1 MVTTPHHRQ
10 LVSTKFLAPR
20 LGATFSA
27 RPRLLAR
34 LQEGLTRPLTVVC
47 AGAGYGKTTA
57 VCAWRE
63 AALAQGE
70 AIGWLSLEETDN
82 DPSRFWT
89 YFLATLAAVAPEAAG
104 ISAELQGAFELQDA
118 EALLTAFINEFNTA
132 RRDVCLVCDDF
143 HVITNPAIHR
153 QLGFL
158 IDHLP
163 AALHLYLTTRT
174 PPPLP
179 LARLRA
185 RDQLV
190 ELGPADLRMTLE
202 ETGDFLAG
210 RLSVPVPPAQVE
222 ALAERTEGWTA
233 ALLLVA
239 LHLRERIADPAAVA
253 AVGGGTR
260 ELRDFFVQEIF
271 NTLPEDVR
279 QFLLRTSVLHLLE
292 PEACNAL
299 AEREDSRR
307 VLCWLEEINLFTQSL
322 DAGRIWFRYHHLFR
336 DFLQQRLREEDPA
349 LLEDAHRRAFRWHE
363 ETGDLA
369 EALAHAR
376 EAGLWEEG
384 CRLLDREA
392 DDLLMSGEVPLLRA
406 WCDSAPP
413 EVLHAH
419 PALYLTLG
427 LVNLFSYRFT
437 VEMERYLPGL
447 LPIEQAITG
456 AMECDPAAGRE
467 LLGLLETIRAA
478 EARIHQQIPRSLE
491 LMEQARAH
499 LPARRPLWR
508 CANALNLAAA
518 YRLRGELHA
527 SIEVYREQIPEC
539 RATGNLRGEVTARSE
554 LGEILLFDGALRES
568 ERVYQEALRITTD
581 ASGRLLPMASDALY
595 GLGLA
600 AYERGE
606 LDCAEE
612 LLREGLALATRWQGE
627 AGQVAFDLMLAHVA
641 RARGQADEAA
651 GWVAQAEG
659 IISSL
664 NAAVINAL
672 FAPSRMRLALQTG
685 KIAAARQWAD
695 AEGLRSDA
703 PIEPR
708 RTEEMVLLVR
718 LLLAEGRVE
727 ESLGLLERLAP
738 HTRQPGWRLFELE
751 RLFLLAC
758 AHRERAETDAAVTAF
773 ARLLASAEPEGYY
786 RLILDEGRPAQEL
799 LAMVANARD
808 RLPDGVHISPA
819 YLCRLR
825 AGFGEAPVS
834 EPAPEPAPDALT
846 ARELEI
852 LRLIAAGRTN
862 QQIADALCVALS
874 TVKTHINNL
883 FTKLDAANRTH
894 ALAEARRRGL
904 L

>member
-1 MVTTPHHRQ
+1 MVTPHQRQ

-20 LGATFSA
+20 LGVTFSA

-34 LQEGLTRPLTVVC
+34 LREGLTRPLTVVC

-63 AALAQGE
+63 AALAQDE

-89 YFLATLAAVAPEAAG
+89 YFLAAIAAVAPEAAG

-153 QLGFL
+153 QLEFL
-158 IDHLP
+158 LDHLP
-163 AALHLYLTTRT
+163 AALHLYLTSRT

-190 ELGPADLRMTLE
+190 ELGATDLRMTLE
-202 ETGDFLAG
+202 ETADFLAG
-210 RLSVPVPPAQVE
+210 RLSVPVPSAHVE

-239 LHLRERIADPAAVA
+239 LHLRERIADPVAVA

-260 ELRDFFVQEIF
+260 ELRDYFVQEIF

-292 PEACNAL
+292 PAACNAL

-322 DAGRIWFRYHHLFR
+322 DAGRTWFRYHHLFR

-349 LLEDAHRRAFRWHE
+349 LLEDAHRRAFRWHTE
-363 ETGDLA
+363 AGDLA

-376 EAGLWEEG
+376 EAALWEEG

-392 DDLLMSGEVPLLRA
+392 DDLLMSGEVPLLRK
-406 WCDSAPP
+406 WCDSAPSD
-413 EVLHAH
+413 VLHAH

-447 LPIEQAITG
+447 LPIEQAIAGEMERDPQTG
-456 AMECDPAAGRE
+456 NE
-467 LLGLLETIRAA
+467 LLGLLQTIRAA
-478 EARIHQQIPRSLE
+478 EARIHQDIPRSLE

-527 SIEVYREQIPEC
+527 SMEVYREQIPEC

-568 ERVYQEALRITTD
+568 EHVYRETLRITTD

-595 GLGLA
+595 GLGVA

-606 LDCAEE
+606 LDRADE

-627 AGQVAFDLMLAHVA
+627 AGQIAFDLMLAHLA
-641 RARGQADEAA
+641 RARGGTDAA
-651 GWVAQAEG
+651 EQWMAQAEA
-659 IISSL
+659 IIASL
-664 NAAVINAL
+664 NAAVIHVL

-685 KIAAARQWAD
+685 IIATARQWAD
-695 AEGLRSDA
+695 SSGLRLDA
-703 PIEPR
+703 PIEQQH
-708 RTEEMVLLVR
+708 TEEMVLLAR
-718 LLLAEGRVE
+718 LLLAESRGE
-727 ESLGLLERLAP
+727 EALDLLERLAA

-758 AHRERAETDAAVTAF
+758 AHRKRGATDAAVAAF

-786 RLILDEGRPAQEL
+786 RLIIDEGRPAQEL
-799 LAMVANARD
+799 LALVMEIRD
-808 RLPDGVHISPA
+808 PLPDGARVSPA

-825 AGFGEAPVS
+825 AGFGEAPA
-834 EPAPEPAPDALT
+834 PAATPESLT
-846 ARELEI
+846 AREVEI
-852 LRLIAAGRTN
+852 LNLIAAGRTN
-862 QQIADALCVALS
+862 QQIADTLCVALS

-894 ALAEARRRGL
+894 ALAEARRREL
-904 L
+904 IP